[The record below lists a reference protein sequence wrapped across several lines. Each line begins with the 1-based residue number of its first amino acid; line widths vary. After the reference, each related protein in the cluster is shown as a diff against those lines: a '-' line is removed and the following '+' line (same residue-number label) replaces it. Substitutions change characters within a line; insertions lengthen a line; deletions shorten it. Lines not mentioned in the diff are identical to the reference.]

1 MKRPTCGLCQRI
13 GNVCTFPTKRK
24 APDSRK
30 LSAGRQTR
38 RFSDNFGQ
46 FESLTHAET
55 DLLDRLIALL
65 QAQSSSSE
73 KLEDY
78 LAAYSRSSAETHSPI
93 MSVSPIS
100 SGEKGPTNENTSLP
114 SATGAGSRLSTQL
127 STNAS
132 ASTAKPVANAKV
144 SLAIP
149 QAVSAGLIEAFFENI
164 QPWLPML
171 HRPRFLARYADLSKS
186 CSDGLQGLPVDE
198 ALLLYGIF
206 ALAARFSS
214 SEFFGDIP
222 PIQRGDRFAEEAESL
237 YEQARAI
244 STPTLTYLQGCI
256 LLAFYYYTSK
266 PCPHSWILT
275 GVCVRIAYELDLA
288 EIDADE
294 IQNLTPAAWVE
305 KEEMRR
311 AWWLVWELD
320 TFGSTMSNRPYT
332 IDRRRMAVMFPVSD
346 EAWFSETPQSS
357 LKLNT
362 CPGMSW
368 KSLSGGGKLD
378 ERAWFL
384 FANYLM
390 SLTLDM
396 SQRKDGVSADEKLTL
411 ENEISCFKLSLPTS
425 FRLDTEVLPF
435 DAQSFARSNWIIG
448 TNLMLMTTSV
458 FLSSIKVAE
467 PSHCSH
473 DDPAL
478 DTTLPLRI
486 RAMELSR
493 IVTRWSPG
501 YISLSHPFF
510 AASTILPVHLS
521 ESSFAISQPTIASSQ
536 ELGKRLLAQFGQVW
550 KLGSVLLRKSEH
562 NTGMMCAN
570 KGKNL
575 RRFLKPPGR
584 FLRKSYV
591 WLAALLSSSLSQSR
605 VLISPM

>member
-38 RFSDNFGQ
+38 RLSNNLGQ
-46 FESLTHAET
+46 FESLTHTET
-55 DLLDRLIALL
+55 DLLDRLVALL

-78 LAAYSRSSAETHSPI
+78 LAAYSRSSAETHSPVI
-93 MSVSPIS
+93 SVSPIT
-100 SGEKGPTNENTSLP
+100 SGEKGPTNEHSSHL
-114 SATGAGSRLSTQL
+114 SATGAKDAHGSQPDGSRLSTQL

-132 ASTAKPVANAKV
+132 ESTPKPIANAKV
-144 SLAIP
+144 SFTIP
-149 QAVSAGLIEAFFENI
+149 QAVSTGLIEAFFENI

-171 HRPRFLARYADLSKS
+171 HRPRFLARYADRSKS
-186 CSDGLQGLPVDE
+186 CSDDLQDLLVDE

-222 PIQRGDRFAEEAESL
+222 PIQRGDRFVEEAKSL
-237 YEQARAI
+237 YEQTRAI

-256 LLAFYYYTSK
+256 LLAFYYYTSE
-266 PCPHSWILT
+266 PCPQSWILT

-396 SQRKDGVSADEKLTL
+396 SQRKDEVSADEKLTL
-411 ENEISCFKLSLPTS
+411 ENEINCFKLSLPAS

-435 DAQSFARSNWIIG
+435 DAESFARSNWIIG

-467 PSHCSH
+467 TGHSSHG
-473 DDPAL
+473 DPAL

-493 IVTRWSPG
+493 IVTRWPPG

-521 ESSFAISQPTIASSQ
+521 EDSFAVSQPTIASSQ

-562 NTGMMCAN
+562 TRA
-570 KGKNL
+570 
-575 RRFLKPPGR
+575 
-584 FLRKSYV
+584 
-591 WLAALLSSSLSQSR
+591 
-605 VLISPM
+605 